1 MQNALNPTYFR
12 RVNSAQ
18 SLNAALFICIKVINR
33 SKTDLLNNFGWPF
46 IKKNLFRFGVHYYLY
61 NISLFIASNFR
72 LSL

>member
-33 SKTDLLNNFGWPF
+33 SKTDLLNNFGWPYQIESF
-46 IKKNLFRFGVHYYLY
+46 
-61 NISLFIASNFR
+61 
-72 LSL
+72 